1 VTFLHTAGLFIAV
14 ARGYV
19 PPSYIDLALQP
30 DAFVHTP
37 TLPHHAIYLQEC
49 AYDKY
54 EAVANTQACI
64 LLILQHVSSSS
75 CDKYEAVANTQARI
89 LLLISHA
96 CILLLV

>member
-1 VTFLHTAGLFIAV
+1 MSVVVGLICLYTRSLVTFPHTAGLFIAV

-64 LLILQHVSSSS
+64 LLLIPYA
-75 CDKYEAVANTQARI
+75 CI
-89 LLLISHA
+89 LLLMLHA